1 MKDGQAS
8 VIAPVFFGK
17 KDVSD
22 RIFLRRR
29 YIFAIVAEEDGNL
42 IEGHAIICPVRK
54 VDSVSD
60 LTELEYLEMFVC
72 AQEVSKKFEDYFK
85 SISSF

>member
-1 MKDGQAS
+1 M
-8 VIAPVFFGK
+8 
-17 KDVSD
+17 
-22 RIFLRRR
+22 
-29 YIFAIVAEEDGNL
+29 
-42 IEGHAIICPVRK
+42 RK

-85 SISSF
+85 GISSFQFVMDDGSGDIGLKVIPEQ